1 MGAAPRWHL
10 NGHTQANFQT
20 HYAQGRQNMHVGYG
34 AAFQNPGNKL
44 PDSVVWREEV
54 RLAEMAEP
62 LGFDSVWSVEHHF
75 DDYTMVPDVLQ
86 FLTYMAGRTKTAK
99 LGSMVVVL
107 PWHDPIRVA
116 EQVSMLDHLSN
127 GRFILGLGRGLA
139 RIEYEGFR
147 LDQNEGRALFVEYAE
162 LILSAL
168 EKGYMEGGRHTN
180 QPRREIR
187 PLPAR
192 SFRGRTYAAAVSPE
206 SMPIMA
212 KLGVGVLV
220 IPQKPWD
227 AVKKDF
233 EIYHKVWHE
242 VNGTEPPKP
251 LSGGFIFVDEDRSR
265 AEELGMKYITDYY
278 HTAMKHYEMTTEQFG
293 SHKSYEFY
301 SGVGKYIA
309 RHGLDGAAKDFANLM
324 PFGTPKQ
331 VIEKL
336 EFMRETIDMNGI
348 MGNFSFAGMP
358 FEEAERNLK
367 CFAKHVLPELK
378 KWKTAPLN
386 EPAELT
392 IPARAA

>member
-1 MGAAPRWHL
+1 
-10 NGHTQANFQT
+10 
-20 HYAQGRQNMHVGYG
+20 MHVGYG
-34 AAFQNPGNKL
+34 AAFQNPNNAL
-44 PDSVVWREEV
+44 SDAEVWRNEV

-75 DDYTMVPDVLQ
+75 DDYTMVPDVVQ
-86 FLTYMAGRTKTAK
+86 FLTYMAGRTKHVK
-99 LGSMVVVL
+99 LGSMVIVL

-116 EQVSMLDHLSN
+116 EQVSVLDHLSN

-147 LDQNEGRALFVEYAE
+147 LDQNEGRSLFVEYAE
-162 LILSAL
+162 LILNAL
-168 EKGYMEGGRHTN
+168 ENGYMEGGRHTN

-187 PLPAR
+187 PFPAR
-192 SFRGRTYAAAVSPE
+192 SFKGRTYAAAVSPE

-233 EIYHKVWHE
+233 EVYHKVWRE

-251 LSGGFIFVDEDRSR
+251 LSGGFIFVDEDKSR

-278 HTAMKHYEMTTEQFG
+278 HTAMKHYEMTSEKFG
-293 SHKSYEFY
+293 QHKSYEFY
-301 SGVGKYIA
+301 SGISKFIA
-309 RHGLDGAAKDFANLM
+309 KHGLDGAARDFAKLM
-324 PFGTPKQ
+324 PFGTPKE
-331 VIEKL
+331 VLEKL
-336 EFMRETIDMNGI
+336 DFMKQTIDMNGV

-358 FEEAERNLK
+358 FDEVERNLK
-367 CFAKHVLPELK
+367 CFAKHILPELK
-378 KWKTAPLN
+378 KWKATPLAEPTDLRFATA
-386 EPAELT
+386 AK
-392 IPARAA
+392 AA